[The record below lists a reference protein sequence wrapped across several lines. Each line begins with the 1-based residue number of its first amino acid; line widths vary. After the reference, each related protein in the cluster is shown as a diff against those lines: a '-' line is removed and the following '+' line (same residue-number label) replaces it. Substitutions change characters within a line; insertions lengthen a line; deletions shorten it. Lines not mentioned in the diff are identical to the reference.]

1 MASSFRSPI
10 SETPTVTKNLIIIN
24 AIMLLATMVLEPRG
38 INLTHYLALYYP
50 QSENFHIWQL
60 VTHMF
65 MHANLAHL
73 FFNMFAL
80 WMFGRVLETVW
91 GPKRF
96 LIFYFVTGL
105 GAAALHTFVNYLEIH
120 PLVDAVTAFTNTPS
134 AELFSSFVNK
144 YQGSLKDMGYNNL
157 PGIVDFAQSWL
168 ENPKSPSF
176 ESDAVAFMQQFLDMR
191 MNIPTVGASGAV
203 YGVLLGF
210 GMLFPNTQ
218 LMLLIPPIPIKAKWM
233 VIAYGAL
240 ELILGLSMR
249 GSNIAHFAHLGGM
262 IFGFFL
268 IRYWNKTGKSFY

>member
-218 LMLLIPPIPIKAKWM
+218 LMLLFPPIPIKAKWM